1 MTVFMA
7 FWLGLVQ
14 GLTEFFP
21 VSSSGHLVL
30 LQHFFGIREPQLAFD
45 VMVHLGTAAA
55 VVVFTWQEIRS
66 ILSALAEI
74 PRLLLRG
81 ELAEAF
87 RENQGLRLAALI
99 IFGSIPAG
107 AVGLLFEEQLSAL
120 FAKPVLVSLLLF
132 VTGFILLA
140 SDKAA
145 GRKKLD
151 QMSFANSF
159 FVGLAQ
165 AAAILP
171 GISRSGSTIAAG
183 LKAGLSRETAAKF
196 SFLLSL
202 PAILGAGLLQL
213 GDISGG
219 AVSSG
224 AMIVG
229 FLTAALSGY
238 FAIGFLVMRLQAGR
252 LRSFAYFC
260 FAVGAVCLLAIFL

>member
-1 MTVFMA
+1 MTVYMA

-66 ILSALAEI
+66 ILSALRRFKASA
-74 PRLLLRG
+74 PRRAG
-81 ELAEAF
+81 GSFQGKSGLAPCRADHF
-87 RENQGLRLAALI
+87 RQHPRRSCGTSL
-99 IFGSIPAG
+99 
-107 AVGLLFEEQLSAL
+107 EEQLSAL

-238 FAIGFLVMRLQAGR
+238 FAIRFLVRLLQAGR
-252 LRSFAYFC
+252 LRSFAYYC
-260 FAVGAVCLLAIFL
+260 FAVGAVSLLAIIL

>member
-7 FWLGLVQ
+7 FWLGLVR
-14 GLTEFFP
+14 GLDRVFPRKQLGTPCAPAAFFRH
-21 VSSSGHLVL
+21 SRTAACLRRDGAFGHC
-30 LQHFFGIREPQLAFD
+30 PQLWWS
-45 VMVHLGTAAA
+45 LPG
-55 VVVFTWQEIRS
+55 RKS
-66 ILSALAEI
+66 
-74 PRLLLRG
+74 
-81 ELAEAF
+81 EAF
-87 RENQGLRLAALI
+87 CRPLRRFQGFCSAESWRKLSGKIRACALAALI

-159 FVGLAQ
+159 FVGLAPGCSNS
-165 AAAILP
+165 ARHLP
-171 GISRSGSTIAAG
+171 LRFHNRSR

-202 PAILGAGLLQL
+202 PAILRGGLLQL

-238 FAIGFLVMRLQAGR
+238 FAIRFLVRLLQAGR
-252 LRSFAYFC
+252 LRSFLPITA
-260 FAVGAVCLLAIFL
+260 LQ